1 MRSVRCAS
9 SAQTPSMRP
18 SRTGKNEKV
27 TLEPSIQ
34 TFDTN
39 HHSARVNASANRFL
53 LPGASARVRRRSA
66 WCPVPGVTE
75 WGLSSAVAMPTRTA
89 DVICT
94 TVVKASLHQASLHQ
108 GRWQD
113 GAARAPR
120 VWHRQ
125 GISIAIPCCHPL
137 HEGLPQRGFHGNPG
151 QRRGIAFEP
160 HLNDG
165 RCLPEGLRAGDSSR
179 LSCPPPRP

>member
-1 MRSVRCAS
+1 M
-9 SAQTPSMRP
+9 
-18 SRTGKNEKV
+18 
-27 TLEPSIQ
+27 
-34 TFDTN
+34 
-39 HHSARVNASANRFL
+39 
-53 LPGASARVRRRSA
+53 RRRSA

-165 RCLPEGLRAGDSSR
+165 RCLPEGLRAGDFQEGMR
-179 LSCPPPRP
+179 VCPHCCRVCACTWLACLGSGLGKGSPS